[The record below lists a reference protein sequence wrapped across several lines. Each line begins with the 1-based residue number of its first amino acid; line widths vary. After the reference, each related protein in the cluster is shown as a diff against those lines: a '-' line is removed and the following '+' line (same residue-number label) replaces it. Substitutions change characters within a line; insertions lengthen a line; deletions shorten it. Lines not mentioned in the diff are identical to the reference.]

1 MNKQGCKLFFAVR
14 NSISDNLDKAKNYK
28 FNIEGN
34 FNEYCT
40 NDQCSS
46 NLGKI
51 NAGCLYL
58 FDAFFKDSHL
68 FSSVAKSNINIV
80 DYIIIWLNH
89 MLNLKK
95 SEENMSNL
103 KYFYRIYIDGTNMY
117 KNHINGVKEYTS
129 YKNLIDKKLDL
140 INMDMNIISKFYGAF
155 NTLCMMYIEFDE
167 DNSSCTNCL
176 KYAGEFVQKYK
187 NLKEDSNITKNNS
200 CSQILSSLSKYYDDF
215 KNYCTS
221 KGGNCEQYPSLP
233 VIETPQNYVGS
244 SAKSSGQIS
253 ENTSSS
259 SSITNKLFIVLS
271 IFGAI
276 GFFLGISYKY
286 SLFGFRK
293 RFQKQK
299 IREKIKN
306 IKKRMNH

>member
-14 NSISDNLDKAKNYK
+14 NSISDNLDKNKNYQIII
-28 FNIEGN
+28 NEN
-34 FNEYCT
+34 TLNEYCA
-40 NDQCSS
+40 NKKCSDD
-46 NLGKI
+46 LAKI

-95 SEENMSNL
+95 SVENITNL
-103 KYFYRIYIDGTNMY
+103 KYFYDMYINGTNMY
-117 KNHINGVKEYTS
+117 KTTINGITEYTS
-129 YKNLIDKKLDL
+129 YKDLIDKKLDL

-167 DNSSCTNCL
+167 ENSSCTNCL

-187 NLKEDSNITKNNS
+187 NLKEDSSITKNNS

-221 KGGNCEQYPSLP
+221 KGVNCKQYPSLP
-233 VIETPQNYVGS
+233 VIETKDNSVHS
-244 SAKSSGQIS
+244 SAQIY
-253 ENTSSS
+253 EDTSSS

-276 GFFLGISYKY
+276 AFFLGISYKY

-299 IREKIKN
+299 LREKLKN